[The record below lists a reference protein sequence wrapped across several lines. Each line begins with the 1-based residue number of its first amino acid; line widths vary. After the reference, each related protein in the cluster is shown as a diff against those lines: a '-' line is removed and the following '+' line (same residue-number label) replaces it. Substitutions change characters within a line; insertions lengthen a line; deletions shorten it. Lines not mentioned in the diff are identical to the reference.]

1 MSIYGAPFEDE
12 NLNKLLDRAGLLV
25 SLNDGPNLFSLPFS
39 LSFLAT

>member
-25 SLNDGPNLFSLPFS
+25 SLNDGPNLYAPSYPS
-39 LSFLAT
+39 RPAI

>member
-25 SLNDGPNLFSLPFS
+25 SLNDGPNLYV
-39 LSFLAT
+39 FLRFLVNSQ